1 MSAIAALVHHGTS
14 RAKGTAMEFESAGRL
29 SQQRLDD
36 FVQVY
41 LPCERRIMG
50 YISSLVPNRTD
61 AEDISQEVCLVL
73 WQKFDDFVG
82 GTDFAA
88 WACRIAFL
96 KVLNHRRKQPRP
108 IALSEEAIDCVS
120 AEFLHMDEA
129 IDAEL
134 RALGPCLDEL
144 TAHQRDLVQY
154 RHRPNSTLKLTAD
167 KFGISVVTVRKRLQ
181 TIYRQLMECVTRKL
195 DQEDP

>member
-1 MSAIAALVHHGTS
+1 MSAIAALIHHGTS

-36 FVQVY
+36 FVQAY

-88 WACRIAFL
+88 WAYRIAFL

-108 IALSEEAIDCVS
+108 IALSEEVINCIS
-120 AEFLHMDEA
+120 AEFLHMDTA

-144 TAHQRDLVQY
+144 TAHHAIWCNAGIVPIARSSS
-154 RHRPNSTLKLTAD
+154 RPTSSASPSLRCASDFRPSIAN
-167 KFGISVVTVRKRLQ
+167 
-181 TIYRQLMECVTRKL
+181 
-195 DQEDP
+195 